1 MNKRFILSILT
12 AFLCICSTAY
22 GATDNIGF
30 RRFTVHDGLSDSQVN
45 CIYKDS
51 RGYLWVGTSLGL
63 NRFDGFRFKTYFTQA
78 GNANSLLNNDVSD
91 VIEDAIHR
99 MWIRTSYGYC
109 IFDPVTETFDNNPH
123 AWLQTI
129 GVKGS
134 VAHVFGD
141 TKHNLWFDVDNVG
154 CYYYDFATKKTTFI
168 PQGRSRNTLPMGSVT
183 NITETDGTFVVTYND
198 GTLAKIDVKSR
209 RVMWI
214 NRYVPQH
221 GGMGNKGYCTFVD
234 SRHNYWV
241 YTGDACMVYFS
252 ARHEW
257 RNLNVMVTTVRQDR
271 NGLVWLATDH
281 NGIIIMDTDGN
292 VLNNFTKS
300 NGDNRSVSDNTLEC
314 LFIDEFG
321 TVWVGTYKN
330 GFACH
335 YIGQTTFLTV
345 DLGDV
350 CTICEDNNG
359 LLWCGTNDDGIV
371 RYNPKDGSKTHYNS
385 NDTHLGTD
393 IMVCSMR
400 ASDGSLWFGTFL
412 GGLTQYKNGQFKSYR
427 TTNSG
432 IESDNVW
439 TIAEGPDHN
448 IYIGTLGAGLQI
460 LNTKTQQF
468 STFNHANS
476 GLASDYLSSIC
487 FDRSGNLLLGHSQ
500 GFSFMNIKTRKITNF
515 QYTKSG
521 ERLSSPT
528 VNQIFCDSR
537 GLIWV
542 ATASG
547 LDVYD
552 RKTDQISVV
561 EVQAKIS
568 NTNINSITEDRQG
581 MIWISEA
588 NIVSRIKISNKDG
601 KWNFF
606 VNSFSEADGLMNT
619 MFNKRSIL
627 SMRNGD
633 IVVGGYEGINIIP
646 KLNVESR
653 KMSTTV
659 LFSGLVLFDHPVSV
673 GEEFN
678 NRVILDKSI
687 NESHSLKLAYNENAF
702 TIQLA
707 SSDLGV
713 PDRCRFSYRL
723 KGFHDRWMLTTEDQP
738 NVTFTNLA
746 SGSYDLEVK
755 AVDYNGNTISPVN
768 TLHISVMPPFYRS
781 FWAYLFYLIVILGAS
796 YYARRTLKR
805 RREEAKERAEEEKR
819 RKLDDMKQVF
829 FINVSH
835 ELRTPLTLIL
845 SPLAGIISQESN
857 EKIKD
862 KLKLINR
869 NALKLLD
876 MINQMLDLRR
886 LMVSAEH
893 LQTKYGDVVEF
904 VHGICDQFLSLSE
917 KHITLTFYSSVSKL
931 DMDFDRDKVGKIVNN
946 LLSNAFK
953 FTRDNGR
960 VDVSLNLQENH
971 IKTENG
977 DDKHREHS
985 RNKGVRQWHRHKR

>member
-1 MNKRFILSILT
+1 
-12 AFLCICSTAY
+12 
-22 GATDNIGF
+22 
-30 RRFTVHDGLSDSQVN
+30 
-45 CIYKDS
+45 
-51 RGYLWVGTSLGL
+51 
-63 NRFDGFRFKTYFTQA
+63 
-78 GNANSLLNNDVSD
+78 
-91 VIEDAIHR
+91 
-99 MWIRTSYGYC
+99 
-109 IFDPVTETFDNNPH
+109 
-123 AWLQTI
+123 
-129 GVKGS
+129 
-134 VAHVFGD
+134 
-141 TKHNLWFDVDNVG
+141 
-154 CYYYDFATKKTTFI
+154 
-168 PQGRSRNTLPMGSVT
+168 
-183 NITETDGTFVVTYND
+183 
-198 GTLAKIDVKSR
+198 
-209 RVMWI
+209 
-214 NRYVPQH
+214 
-221 GGMGNKGYCTFVD
+221 
-234 SRHNYWV
+234 
-241 YTGDACMVYFS
+241 
-252 ARHEW
+252 
-257 RNLNVMVTTVRQDR
+257 
-271 NGLVWLATDH
+271 
-281 NGIIIMDTDGN
+281 
-292 VLNNFTKS
+292 
-300 NGDNRSVSDNTLEC
+300 
-314 LFIDEFG
+314 
-321 TVWVGTYKN
+321 
-330 GFACH
+330 
-335 YIGQTTFLTV
+335 
-345 DLGDV
+345 
-350 CTICEDNNG
+350 
-359 LLWCGTNDDGIV
+359 
-371 RYNPKDGSKTHYNS
+371 
-385 NDTHLGTD
+385 
-393 IMVCSMR
+393 
-400 ASDGSLWFGTFL
+400 
-412 GGLTQYKNGQFKSYR
+412 
-427 TTNSG
+427 
-432 IESDNVW
+432 
-439 TIAEGPDHN
+439 
-448 IYIGTLGAGLQI
+448 
-460 LNTKTQQF
+460 
-468 STFNHANS
+468 
-476 GLASDYLSSIC
+476 
-487 FDRSGNLLLGHSQ
+487 
-500 GFSFMNIKTRKITNF
+500 
-515 QYTKSG
+515 
-521 ERLSSPT
+521 
-528 VNQIFCDSR
+528 
-537 GLIWV
+537 
-542 ATASG
+542 
-547 LDVYD
+547 
-552 RKTDQISVV
+552 
-561 EVQAKIS
+561 
-568 NTNINSITEDRQG
+568 

-781 FWAYLFYLIVILGAS
+781 FWAYLFYLIVIIGAS

-960 VDVSLNLQENH
+960 VDVSLNL
-971 IKTENG
+971 
-977 DDKHREHS
+977 
-985 RNKGVRQWHRHKR
+985 